1 MMSNVIMFVM
11 LWSIQTNDFFAL
23 MRALFGYTATP
34 TFVEAAAYIMYW
46 LLVIAL
52 FVYRHNKGTLV
63 DKDLSKY
70 EEEES
75 NPNPTYELSLADPS
89 IKENRESE
97 DTCSDDSREVIEGK
111 GGETLKAAL

>member
-1 MMSNVIMFVM
+1 
-11 LWSIQTNDFFAL
+11 

-46 LLVIAL
+46 LLVVAL
-52 FVYRHNKGTLV
+52 FVYRHKKGTLV

-75 NPNPTYELSLADPS
+75 NPNMSNAPATSGAGASGLHSVKGGPTGIQSPPG
-89 IKENRESE
+89 I
-97 DTCSDDSREVIEGK
+97 DTCQAIGYLLALPWHVQRRLARGDRGEGW
-111 GGETLKAAL
+111 GDP